1 MINGSPIRQ
10 DFFKKALEWM
20 TEHETRNGKSQSAV
34 GYMAVHQHDKNAIPL
49 WTYFQNVLH
58 WAIFTFNMK
67 K

>member
-20 TEHETRNGKSQSAV
+20 AKHETRNGKSHSAV

-49 WTYFQNVLH
+49 RTYFQNVLH
-58 WAIFTFNMK
+58 WAISTFNMK